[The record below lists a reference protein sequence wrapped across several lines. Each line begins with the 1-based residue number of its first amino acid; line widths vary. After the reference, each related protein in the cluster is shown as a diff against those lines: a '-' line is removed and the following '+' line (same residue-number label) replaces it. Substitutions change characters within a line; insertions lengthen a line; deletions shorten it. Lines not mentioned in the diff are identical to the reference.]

1 MNHYINMIVTLNVLL
16 AYSCKLI
23 EKEYKSVLIFQ
34 GNKLVPFI
42 KITVAIQRLI
52 APTKRLL
59 EGGHVSVPG
68 VTAPTNGYKAFEANI
83 DFEIR

>member
-1 MNHYINMIVTLNVLL
+1 MM
-16 AYSCKLI
+16 
-23 EKEYKSVLIFQ
+23 Q

-59 EGGHVSVPG
+59 EGGHVNVVG
-68 VTAPTNGYKAFEANI
+68 VTPPPNGYRAFEANI

>member
-1 MNHYINMIVTLNVLL
+1 MY
-16 AYSCKLI
+16 KLI
-23 EKEYKSVLIFQ
+23 IEIFLIIQ

-59 EGGHVSVPG
+59 EGGHVNIAG
-68 VTAPTNGYKAFEANI
+68 VTPPPNGYKAFEANI
-83 DFEIR
+83 EFEIR

>member
-1 MNHYINMIVTLNVLL
+1 MLQFFCL
-16 AYSCKLI
+16 
-23 EKEYKSVLIFQ
+23 Q

-68 VTAPTNGYKAFEANI
+68 ITPPPNGYRAFEANI